1 MKNIEEC
8 SGGGGSQ
15 ENGPLAEKKLR
26 QKRQEEKAEERVR
39 RQKME
44 SKDSNEIPDT
54 RETSDIHGPLH
65 GATAKKA
72 EWEQSSDGVK
82 FFSLKLSN
90 TTENCIVTNDGP
102 SYLSGLL
109 SSTFLLDSF
118 ALPLTP
124 VSIAF

>member
-1 MKNIEEC
+1 
-8 SGGGGSQ
+8 
-15 ENGPLAEKKLR
+15 
-26 QKRQEEKAEERVR
+26 
-39 RQKME
+39 ME

-54 RETSDIHGPLH
+54 RETSDIHGPLQ

-72 EWEQSSDGVK
+72 EWEQSWDGVK